1 MRSLD
6 VWKNMRASAD
16 VLMRKISVS
25 CLFAMVP
32 SDLSSRM
39 KSIQNFNDDDDDDD
53 NDYCNMMKMADG
65 SAAVVATEKTS
76 NEHGS

>member
-1 MRSLD
+1 MRPLD

-39 KSIQNFNDDDDDDD
+39 KSIPNFNDDEDDCNRDDE
-53 NDYCNMMKMADG
+53 DG
-65 SAAVVATEKTS
+65 DVGLEAAR
-76 NEHGS
+76 